1 MKKEIQNYR
10 KNIEEQIKLRKEIV
24 SNFIKDQSKVESQK
38 EISKKTGINENTL
51 TRIKNNPNSVTS
63 FDNMIALYTTYPELN
78 KRFLN
83 QWIEVS
89 GIGSIS
95 ELEVPILGT
104 LTKNYDLIA
113 LRPNE
118 VTSFKIPQNIKI
130 NFQPIIVYRYL
141 NNQSINDR
149 NLLIFSKK
157 GLEKDNCKNFFKYF
171 PDKLCLA
178 LAENNTQ
185 WVGYLVKKNNIYQ
198 IVNPET
204 NKVFKNSGNI
214 TEVYRLIISISEDW
228 SVQI

>member
-104 LTKNYDLIA
+104 LTKNFDLIA

-214 TEVYRLIISISEDW
+214 IEVYRLIISISEDW

>member
-1 MKKEIQNYR
+1 MNKEIKNYKR
-10 KNIEEQIKLRKEIV
+10 NVDEQIKLRKQIV
-24 SNFIKDQSKVESQK
+24 SDFIKDQSKVESQK

-51 TRIKNNPNSVTS
+51 TRIKNNPTSVTS
-63 FDNMIALYTTYPELN
+63 FDNMIALYTIYPELN

-89 GIGSIS
+89 GIGSINQ
-95 ELEVPILGT
+95 LEVPILGS
-104 LTKNYDLIA
+104 LTKNFDLIA

-118 VTSFKIPQNIKI
+118 VTNFKLPQNISL

-157 GLEKDNCKNFFKYF
+157 SLEKDNCKDFFKYF

-178 LAENNTQ
+178 LCADDTQ
-185 WVGYLVKKNNIYQ
+185 WVGYLLKKNNHFQVI
-198 IVNPET
+198 NPET
-204 NKVFKNSGNI
+204 NKIFKNSGNVI
-214 TEVYRLIISISEDW
+214 EVYRLIMSISDDW
-228 SVQI
+228 SVKI

>member
-1 MKKEIQNYR
+1 MKNKIQNY
-10 KNIEEQIKLRKEIV
+10 KKSVEEQIKLRKEIV

-63 FDNMIALYTTYPELN
+63 FDNMVALYTLYPELN

-89 GIGSIS
+89 GIGSIN
-95 ELEVPILGT
+95 ELEVPILGS
-104 LTKNYDLIA
+104 LTKNFDLLA

-118 VTSFKIPQNIKI
+118 VTNFKIPQNISL

-141 NNQSINDR
+141 NKQSINDR

-157 GLEKDNCKNFFKYF
+157 GIEEDNCNSFYKYF
-171 PDKLCLA
+171 SDKLCLA
-178 LAENNTQ
+178 LCADDTQ
-185 WVGYLVKKNNIYQ
+185 WVGYLTKKNTHFEIL
-198 IVNPET
+198 NPET
-204 NKVFKNSGNI
+204 NKIFKNSGHVI
-214 TEVYRLIISISEDW
+214 EVYRLIMSISDDW
-228 SVQI
+228 SSQI

>member
-51 TRIKNNPNSVTS
+51 TRIKNDPHSVTS

-89 GIGSIS
+89 GIGYIS

-104 LTKNYDLIA
+104 LTKNFDLIA

-118 VTSFKIPQNIKI
+118 ITSFKIPQNIKI

-185 WVGYLVKKNNIYQ
+185 WAGYLVKKNNIYQ

-214 TEVYRLIISISEDW
+214 IEVYRLIISISEDW

>member
-214 TEVYRLIISISEDW
+214 IEVYRLIISISEDW

>member
-51 TRIKNNPNSVTS
+51 TRIKNNPTSVTS

-214 TEVYRLIISISEDW
+214 IEVYRLIISISEDW

>member
-104 LTKNYDLIA
+104 LTKNFDLIA

-214 TEVYRLIISISEDW
+214 IEVYRLIISISDDW